1 MIVDGQTGVLMPPK
15 NAEALRDRLLL
26 LLSDSEL
33 CRKLGENARKKA
45 EAEFSMEQNIK
56 QLLAVYQAIAEGRE
70 KLA

>member
-26 LLSDSEL
+26 LLSDPEL
-33 CRKLGENARKKA
+33 CRKLGENARKKV

-56 QLLAVYQAIAEGRE
+56 QLLAVYQAIAEDR
-70 KLA
+70 

>member
-15 NAEALRDRLLL
+15 NVEALRDRLLL
-26 LLSDSEL
+26 LLSDPEL

-56 QLLAVYQAIAEGRE
+56 QLLAVYQAIAEDR
-70 KLA
+70 